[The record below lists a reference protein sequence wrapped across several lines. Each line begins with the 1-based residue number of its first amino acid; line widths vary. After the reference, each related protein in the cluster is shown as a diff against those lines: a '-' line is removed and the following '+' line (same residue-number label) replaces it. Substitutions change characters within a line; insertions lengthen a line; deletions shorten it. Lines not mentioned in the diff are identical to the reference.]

1 MWWRTNSRVTWGDV
15 AIKGG
20 FFQEG
25 EFKGTRPMTKPR
37 SEGGGLFAESSLHVY
52 LELEQC
58 TYRGGKDNA
67 TSCRVHRVIGHR
79 ETRHSKL
86 VRTAI
91 GLIVYPHAV
100 QISAGREQ
108 IGNQSKLASRQAAR
122 ATDLDLRL
130 EDMQD
135 MPDGESRTGS
145 VHWSFSLWPVSST

>member
-1 MWWRTNSRVTWGDV
+1 M

-37 SEGGGLFAESSLHVY
+37 SEGGGLFAEPSLHVY

-67 TSCRVHRVIGHR
+67 TSCRVHRIIGHR

-86 VRTAI
+86 MRTAI

-108 IGNQSKLASRQAAR
+108 IGSQPSKLASR
-122 ATDLDLRL
+122 
-130 EDMQD
+130 
-135 MPDGESRTGS
+135 
-145 VHWSFSLWPVSST
+145 